1 MRKEW
6 GRKVPVPFRP
16 PAAPVVL
23 EAICGCPLLHPF
35 LYWFPSLVPAP
46 KRKVPVLFCLGTN
59 WTVGS
64 GEMRMSFIGF
74 VPL

>member
-23 EAICGCPLLHPF
+23 EAICGCPLLHPSGSSRGRGPE
-35 LYWFPSLVPAP
+35 LG
-46 KRKVPVLFCLGTN
+46 KVPVPFRRALL
-59 WTVGS
+59 
-64 GEMRMSFIGF
+64 GEMRMSFIDDSWSDW
-74 VPL
+74 